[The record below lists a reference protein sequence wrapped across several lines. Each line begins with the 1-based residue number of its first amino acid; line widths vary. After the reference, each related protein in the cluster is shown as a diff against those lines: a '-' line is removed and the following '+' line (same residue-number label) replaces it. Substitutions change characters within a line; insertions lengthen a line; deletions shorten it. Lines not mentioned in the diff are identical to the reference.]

1 MFENYLIYIIAFLCF
16 IVTITF
22 LFFIY
27 ELLNSKKHHIR
38 ERLKGISFS
47 QVRDEEDIL
56 TKPFMERTLGVLSK
70 QLVYN
75 MSEATPEKFKRKIDI
90 KLERAGRPKNLK
102 ASDLLVLMGIIGI
115 TVSIVAFFILI
126 KLSLPILSVIALT
139 VSLTLFGIYIPWFAI
154 ARMET
159 IRIKKIRRNLPDVMD
174 LLVVSV
180 EAGLAFDMAL
190 LKIVEKYKG
199 PVASEFQKVLKDIQL
214 GKTRKEAFK
223 IMSDRLKIE
232 ELSALLNAIIQSE
245 QLGVGLGRVL
255 RIQAD
260 LIREK
265 RQQWVEE
272 LAMKAPIKMLFPLVL
287 CMFPAIFIVVLG
299 PAVINLLNAL
309 RSM

>member
-22 LFFIY
+22 LFFVY
-27 ELLNSKKHHIR
+27 ELLNYKKHYIR
-38 ERLKGISFS
+38 ERLKGISFA

-56 TKPFMERTLGVLSK
+56 TKPFMERTLGVLAK
-70 QLVYN
+70 QLAYN
-75 MSEATPEKFKRKIDI
+75 MSDATPEKFKKKIDI

-102 ASDLLVLMGIIGI
+102 ASDLLVVMGIIGI

-126 KLSLPILSVIALT
+126 KLSLPFLSAVALT